1 MMLHETVL
9 MMINNMMFSLSKI
22 ISELTLLPV
31 LIWSDITA
39 HAEEDYKGLVT

>member
-1 MMLHETVL
+1 MILHETVL
-9 MMINNMMFSLSKI
+9 MMINNILFSLSKS

-39 HAEEDYKGLVT
+39 HAEEDYKGLAT